1 MSFKLMPLWQLVTQ
15 ITLADAS
22 DRSTASGLGLGLVK
36 YESPIFTK
44 LAEMDLFSTFLIG
57 FRSKWSDEQ
66 MFRRKQQF
74 LEIYDRNYISF
85 FFVFSRNFLNE
96 SEEDRKKQ
104 NCFGAD
110 ELKFLK
116 TEGKDKGSCKLL
128 DNGMQIQRMW
138 VQAVPVMG
146 GCNASSWQPTPL
158 DVHALRQFWFM
169 SEPGWRQPLL
179 TDGTPEAS
187 G

>member
-1 MSFKLMPLWQLVTQ
+1 
-15 ITLADAS
+15 
-22 DRSTASGLGLGLVK
+22 
-36 YESPIFTK
+36 
-44 LAEMDLFSTFLIG
+44 MDLFSTFLIG

-74 LEIYDRNYISF
+74 LEIYDPNYISF
-85 FFVFSRNFLNE
+85 FSFFPGTFSTKAKKIG
-96 SEEDRKKQ
+96 KKQ

-116 TEGKDKGSCKLL
+116 TEGKEGGSSKLL
-128 DNGMQIQRMW
+128 DNGMQVQRVW

-169 SEPGWRQPLL
+169 SEPGWRHPLL

-187 G
+187 GYQMGPKFGQNRRWWVLTELEEWSQKVEGSNLAAGIGFFHLKTN